1 MKKFLIIIVSIILFN
16 SCEKELD
23 IHLPKPDVKL
33 VVEGWIENGEYP
45 IVIISRN
52 SSYFA
57 PIDTNFLMDSL
68 FITNA
73 LVVVS
78 DGFINDTRKPT
89 IDIGAFQNGA
99 WPIIFYKGSKLIG
112 TVNTNYTLYIEAE
125 GEIITGQTTIPDLV
139 SFDSLWWKPEI
150 GTGDTL
156 GFIHAMISDNPAE
169 RNYYR
174 LFSKRIGRDYN
185 FIPIT
190 ASVYD
195 DLYFNGLSFEYV
207 MMRGEINYDDE
218 DLYLDPE
225 FGKYK
230 KGDTVLVK
238 LSSIDKSHYD
248 FWRTITED
256 AMAGGNPFTNP
267 VTIRHNVNGALGV
280 FGGYGS
286 TIDTVIIQ

>member
-1 MKKFLIIIVSIILFN
+1 M
-16 SCEKELD
+16 D

-78 DGFINDTRKPT
+78 DGFINDTLKPT

-125 GEIITGQTTIPDLV
+125 GEIITGQTTIP
-139 SFDSLWWKPEI
+139 I
-150 GTGDTL
+150 
-156 GFIHAMISDNPAE
+156 
-169 RNYYR
+169 
-174 LFSKRIGRDYN
+174 
-185 FIPIT
+185 
-190 ASVYD
+190 
-195 DLYFNGLSFEYV
+195 
-207 MMRGEINYDDE
+207 
-218 DLYLDPE
+218 
-225 FGKYK
+225 
-230 KGDTVLVK
+230 
-238 LSSIDKSHYD
+238 
-248 FWRTITED
+248 
-256 AMAGGNPFTNP
+256 
-267 VTIRHNVNGALGV
+267 
-280 FGGYGS
+280 
-286 TIDTVIIQ
+286 